1 MNQSRNVAGILVLFM
16 LVSLLFATPVYA
28 QDLNVTVDGRL
39 LAFDVDPVIIEGRT
53 LVPLRGVFEAL
64 EATVTWDEATRTVT
78 ARRGDTTV
86 TLPIGS
92 RFPLVNGVSVELA
105 VPGFIINGR
114 TMVPARFIAESLGAE
129 VDWNEHTRTV
139 VITRPDA
146 GLPQTKTITRIV
158 EGMVEDLFVTL
169 YESPLG
175 YAIYY
180 EEDRISVET
189 HLTKDVFLSNFF
201 AEINM
206 EIEYMEDQPRE
217 AYMETLFQELSDTYE
232 NVDAGFTA
240 VTEPLVGYY
249 ISAHTYD
256 ETEDAVIFVYL
267 VEDVID
273 GGLYVIRQHMF
284 LEAVEGMVP
293 TFNAYLGEFVVTR

>member
-1 MNQSRNVAGILVLFM
+1 MNLHSKVAGILVLFM
-16 LVSLLFATPVYA
+16 LVSLIFATPAFA
-28 QDLNVTVDGRL
+28 QDLNITVDGRI
-39 LAFDVDPVIIEGRT
+39 LAFDVDPVIVEGRT

-78 ARRGDTTV
+78 AQRGNTTV

-92 RFPLVNGVSVELA
+92 RFPLVNGIAVELE

-129 VDWNEHTRTV
+129 VEWNERTRTV
-139 VITRPDA
+139 VITRPDV
-146 GLPQTKTITRIV
+146 GLPQTKTITREV
-158 EGMVEDLFVTL
+158 EGMVEELFVTL

-180 EEDRISVET
+180 EEDRISLET

-217 AYMETLFQELSDTYE
+217 AYMADLYQELSDTYE
-232 NVDAGFTA
+232 NVDAGFAA
-240 VTEPLVGYY
+240 VLEPVVGYY
-249 ISAHTYD
+249 ISAYTYD
-256 ETEDAVIFVYL
+256 ETDDAFIFVYL

-273 GGLYVIRQHMF
+273 GGFYIIRQHMF

-293 TFNAYLGEFVVTR
+293 TFNAYLGEFVMTR